1 MFKSAYGRK
10 TNIAQDLHEAL
21 LECLEVLDELEK
33 HYQRIDEDTHKK
45 MVKAVGME

>member
-1 MFKSAYGRK
+1 MK
-10 TNIAQDLHEAL
+10 TNLARDLYEAL

-33 HYQRIDEDTHKK
+33 YYQRIDKDTHKK